1 MAFPKG
7 AVKKVLASLEK
18 CWQSQKEL
26 LKNVGK
32 LSNVLEFAEGA
43 FEKVLANLELCWH
56 SQGELL
62 TLKATDEYSHL
73 IAISVVRPGYATT
86 PHPIFPIGQATK
98 KPANRR
104 VAGEG
109 EGGKM
114 MQYCA

>member
-1 MAFPKG
+1 MR
-7 AVKKVLASLEK
+7 
-18 CWQSQKEL
+18 Q
-26 LKNVGK
+26 
-32 LSNVLEFAEGA
+32 
-43 FEKVLANLELCWH
+43 
-56 SQGELL
+56 L

-73 IAISVVRPGYATT
+73 IAMSVVRPGYATT

-114 MQYCA
+114 MQYCSYLLFPTASCGPLVAHTLQVLNTFALFLPFWENFSQWSVKMK